1 MGVFIKLFFW
11 KKNLFFLNEGKQKAQ
26 ELMADTQLKKL
37 NAVKKIY
44 GQRCVVLPNMN
55 FSSTVFKHAN
65 TQ

>member
-1 MGVFIKLFFW
+1 
-11 KKNLFFLNEGKQKAQ
+11 
-26 ELMADTQLKKL
+26 MADTQLKKL

-55 FSSTVFKHAN
+55 FASTVFKHAN